1 MNSISIFF
9 IILYLIFL
17 VIGKIKYVK
26 RVEKIV
32 DIVVILLI
40 LSISYWAG
48 EEIASNQI
56 FGLLI
61 NSLILGTLSI
71 IITYFSG
78 VAIRH
83 FSNTKPLMK
92 AKREKMIISN
102 SNKQTIIKY
111 MLPFVIGWILGLLF
125 HISNTIIVSLVDY
138 ELYALASVL
147 GYIMGKDVSRKVI
160 LRSSKDSLISLFI
173 TILGDIILALVMY
186 MLHVTTFTI
195 SLAIALAS
203 GWYSYVGP
211 LVAVNSDP
219 YLGTLAFLVNF
230 LREQLT
236 YVLVPLLLKLKFEPR
251 SAIAVGGATSM
262 DTTLP
267 LYVEVLG
274 KDYALSAMISGVI
287 LTIVIPIILP
297 LIV

>member
-1 MNSISIFF
+1 MNSSSIFF
-9 IILYLIFL
+9 IVLYLIFL
-17 VIGKIKYVK
+17 VIGKIQYVK
-26 RVEKIV
+26 GVEKIV

-40 LSISYWAG
+40 STISYWAG
-48 EEIASNQI
+48 EEITSNQI
-56 FGLLI
+56 FSLLI
-61 NSLILGTLSI
+61 SSLILGILSI

-83 FSNTKPLMK
+83 FNTTKSLMK
-92 AKREKMIISN
+92 ANREKIIIGN
-102 SNKQTIIKY
+102 SNRQTIIKY

-125 HISNTIIVSLVDY
+125 HVSGTVIVSMIDY

-147 GYIMGKDVSRKVI
+147 GYIMGKDISRKVI
-160 LRSSKDSLISLFI
+160 LSSSKDSLISLFI

-186 MLHVTTFTI
+186 VLHIANFTI

-203 GWYSYVGP
+203 GWYTYVGP
-211 LVAVNSDP
+211 LVAVSSDP

-236 YVLVPLLLKLKFEPR
+236 YVLVPFLLKLKFEPR
-251 SAIAVGGATSM
+251 SAIAVGGATAM

-274 KDYALSAMISGVI
+274 KEYALSAMITGVI
-287 LTIVIPIILP
+287 LTLVIPIILP
-297 LIV
+297 LII